1 MELWGQ
7 SQVPESVDTATAT
20 ERAGLISLDAISG
33 PTIRGILQLFLCPQR
48 NPLRRPVPVKFWTP
62 SNLYLS
68 LGQNNAERQRV
79 WRENV
84 REVLDTETIAKIR
97 HCANTGL
104 VLGTEKFRAQVATLT
119 TQTLEL

>member
-1 MELWGQ
+1 MPDSMVQMG
-7 SQVPESVDTATAT
+7 A
-20 ERAGLISLDAISG
+20 
-33 PTIRGILQLFLCPQR
+33 
-48 NPLRRPVPVKFWTP
+48 PVNFWTP
-62 SNLYLS
+62 SDLHLS
-68 LGQNNAERQRV
+68 LGQNNAERQRA

-119 TQTLEL
+119 T